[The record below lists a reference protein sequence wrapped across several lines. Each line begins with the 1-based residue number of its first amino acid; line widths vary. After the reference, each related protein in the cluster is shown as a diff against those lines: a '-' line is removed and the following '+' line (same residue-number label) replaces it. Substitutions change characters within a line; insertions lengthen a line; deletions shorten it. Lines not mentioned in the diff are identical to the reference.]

1 LLSFAS
7 SPMYYSIK
15 VLDLHPQTMIKSNFD
30 YLAEFDRELRA
41 LVRQMESDNDEVKMC
56 DYFREGFQS
65 WYGAFLQKLRGGKA
79 SNYFEGICKG
89 VKTSNKGTK
98 RRLQFSRES
107 KILVNRR
114 ELKKIFCDALLNL
127 KFNEETNEFEEGD
140 MSSVTT
146 VRVGNSSQS
155 EGL

>member
-1 LLSFAS
+1 
-7 SPMYYSIK
+7 
-15 VLDLHPQTMIKSNFD
+15 MIKSNFD